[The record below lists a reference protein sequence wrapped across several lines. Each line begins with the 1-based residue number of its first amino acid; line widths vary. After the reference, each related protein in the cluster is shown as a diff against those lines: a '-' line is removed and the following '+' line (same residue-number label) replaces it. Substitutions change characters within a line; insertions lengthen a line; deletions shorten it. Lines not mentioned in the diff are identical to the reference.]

1 VRERGEELTGEER
14 GGGYDARAEATMKK
28 IAAIALAVG
37 LCAASARAQS
47 AEGMFAQGQV
57 AAVLDAFH
65 AAAAAADE
73 DKYFS
78 YLASDAVFLG
88 TDATERWTKDEFRK
102 WAHPYF
108 AKGKAWTYRSTA
120 RWVAF
125 SPDRRFAWFD
135 ELLEN
140 ANLGTCRGSGVMVAT
155 SEGWRIEQYNLSIAV
170 PNDVSDAV
178 VKTIRDGARPRGKK

>member
-1 VRERGEELTGEER
+1 
-14 GGGYDARAEATMKK
+14 MKK
-28 IAAIALAVG
+28 IAAIALAAG

-73 DKYFS
+73 DRYFS
-78 YLASDAVFLG
+78 YLAPDAVFLG

-155 SEGWRIEQYNLSIAV
+155 SDGWRIEQYNLSIAV
-170 PNDVSDAV
+170 PNEVSDAV
-178 VKTIRDGARPRGKK
+178 VKTIRDGARPGGRK

>member
-1 VRERGEELTGEER
+1 
-14 GGGYDARAEATMKK
+14 MKK
-28 IAAIALAVG
+28 IAAIALAAG

-78 YLASDAVFLG
+78 YLAPDAVFLG

-125 SPDRRFAWFD
+125 SPDRRFA
-135 ELLEN
+135 
-140 ANLGTCRGSGVMVAT
+140 LGLSLPNGEERVGASTVLPPGSRA
-155 SEGWRIEQYNLSIAV
+155 RLSPAS
-170 PNDVSDAV
+170 PAS
-178 VKTIRDGARPRGKK
+178 RPRARRCDGVRR

>member
-1 VRERGEELTGEER
+1 
-14 GGGYDARAEATMKK
+14 MK
-28 IAAIALAVG
+28 IAALALALSLG
-37 LCAASARAQS
+37 AGAARAQS
-47 AEGMFAQGQV
+47 PDGMFAQGQV
-57 AAVLDAFH
+57 AAVLDGFH
-65 AAAAAADE
+65 AAAAKADE

-78 YLASDAVFLG
+78 YLAPDAVFLG

-108 AKGKAWTYRSTA
+108 AKGKAWTYRSTQ
-120 RWVAF
+120 RWIAF

-140 ANLGTCRGSGVMVAT
+140 AGLGTCRGSGVMVAT
-155 SEGWRIEQYNLSIAV
+155 PEGWRIEQYNLSIAV

-178 VKTIRDGARPRGKK
+178 VKTIRDAAPAGGRK

>member
-1 VRERGEELTGEER
+1 
-14 GGGYDARAEATMKK
+14 MKK
-28 IAAIALAVG
+28 IAAIALAAG

-57 AAVLDAFH
+57 AAVLDGFH

-78 YLASDAVFLG
+78 YLAPDAVFLG

-178 VKTIRDGARPRGKK
+178 VKTIRDGARPGGRK